1 MKSDIITLE
10 EFKKI
15 KKLLQ
20 PANALALETAA
31 KTGLRIGDVLQLK
44 TDNINDNLIHY
55 VAQKTGKSGTAKI
68 PQGLKTRLLNN
79 AVNGWLFPGRNPK
92 KHRTRQAV
100 FTDMTKAAKRLNLQH
115 HATPHSTRKLFAVET
130 LNKKGFNATMQ
141 ALQHSNPNITR
152 LYCYDEKSDTRP
164 PAWAYVIADYIIDK
178 IADMLNIPAKP

>member
-1 MKSDIITLE
+1 MKADIITIE
-10 EFKKI
+10 EFKQI

-44 TDNINDNLIHY
+44 LDNISDNSIHY
-55 VAQKTGKSGTAKI
+55 VAQKTGKPGTAKI
-68 PQGLKTRLLNN
+68 TPGLKARLLNN
-79 AVNGWLFPGRNPK
+79 ASCGWLFPGRNPK
-92 KHRTRQAV
+92 NHRTRQAV
-100 FTDMTKAAKRLNLQH
+100 YTDMTKAAKQLHIQH

-152 LYCYDEKSDTRP
+152 LYCYDEKSDTQP

-178 IADMLNIPAKP
+178 IVDLLNIPPKP